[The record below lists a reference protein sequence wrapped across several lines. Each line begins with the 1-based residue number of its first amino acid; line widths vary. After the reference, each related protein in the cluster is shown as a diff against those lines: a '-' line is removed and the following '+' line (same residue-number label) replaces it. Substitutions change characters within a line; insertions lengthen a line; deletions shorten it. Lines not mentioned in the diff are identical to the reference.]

1 MNINNYFTTPIFV
14 ELKEEFLKSSIKNTD
29 KYIKEAYK
37 NLEEQ
42 TKKTNGFG
50 LSYHSVNLFND
61 NNFRDL
67 MTYINQKSIDFLDVQ
82 GFDINKYK
90 MVFTEMW
97 VQEFSRKG
105 GGHHST
111 HIHHNN
117 HVSGFYFLKCSENTS
132 YPIFHD
138 PRPAALMTKLREKN
152 ILDITPASNMINF
165 KPKPGTLIIFPS
177 YLPHEYVIDN
187 GSEPFRFI
195 HFNIQA
201 IDKEILKNV

>member
-1 MNINNYFTTPIFV
+1 MQVVEYFKTPIFV
-14 ELKEEFLKSSIKNTD
+14 EMKEEFLKSSIKNTE

-37 NLEEQ
+37 NIKE
-42 TKKTNGFG
+42 KNKTFG
-50 LSYHSVNLFND
+50 LTYHSVNLFND

-67 MTYINQKSIDFLDVQ
+67 KNYIHQKSFDFLEIQ
-82 GFDINKYK
+82 GFKTEKYTL
-90 MVFTEMW
+90 VFTEMW

-105 GGHHST
+105 GGHHSAHT
-111 HIHHNN
+111 HQNN
-117 HVSGFYFLKCSENTS
+117 HVSGFYFLKCSDNTS

-138 PRPAALMTKLREKN
+138 PRSGAKMTKLDEKN
-152 ILDITPASNMINF
+152 IFDITSASSLINF
-165 KPKPGTLIIFPS
+165 RPKPGTLVIFPS
-177 YLPHEYVIDN
+177 YLTHEYAVDD

>member
-1 MNINNYFTTPIFV
+1 MNNYFQTPIWV
-14 ELKEEFLKSSIKNTD
+14 EIKEEFLKSSIKNTD

-37 NLEEQ
+37 TSEEQ
-42 TKKTNGFG
+42 TKKTKGFG
-50 LSYHSVNLFND
+50 LTYHSVNLFND

-67 MTYINQKSIDFLDVQ
+67 TNYINQKSIDFLNIQ
-82 GFDINKYK
+82 GFKIDEYK
-90 MVFTEMW
+90 TVFSEMW

-105 GGHHST
+105 GGHHSIHT
-111 HIHHNN
+111 HPNN

-138 PRPAALMTKLREKN
+138 PRSGAVMTKLKEKN
-152 ILDITPASNMINF
+152 ILDITPASSIINF
-165 KPKPGTLIIFPS
+165 RPKPGTLIIFPS
-177 YLPHEYVIDN
+177 YLPHEYAVDD

-201 IDKEILKNV
+201 IEKGMLKNV